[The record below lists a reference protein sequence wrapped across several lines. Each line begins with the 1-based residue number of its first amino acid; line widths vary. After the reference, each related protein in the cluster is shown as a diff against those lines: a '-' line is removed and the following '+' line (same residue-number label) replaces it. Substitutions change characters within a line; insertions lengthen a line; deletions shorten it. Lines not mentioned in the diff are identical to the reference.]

1 MATEIHLC
9 VKPACGLSRL
19 LTGREIL
26 GSGENLPPLWS
37 IYFDAVIPRDARI
50 ERRMMFGYPAAFLN
64 GHLFAGLHQENFI
77 LKLSPA
83 DRDQLTM
90 ECNIPAF
97 EPIPGR
103 AMHEYRALPES
114 ALADRRTLAAWLAR
128 SMAYVAAKPP
138 KSKKV
143 VTPKSRMPRRR

>member
-1 MATEIHLC
+1 MRENRVR
-9 VKPACGLSRL
+9 VKSAADMK
-19 LTGREIL
+19 
-26 GSGENLPPLWS
+26 ENPRAWRKSPPSL
-37 IYFDAVIPRDARI
+37 IDLFDAVIPKDARI

-97 EPIPGR
+97 EPMPGR
-103 AMHEYRALPES
+103 AMPEYRALPES
-114 ALADRRTLAAWLAR
+114 VLSERRTLAAWLAR
-128 SMAYVAAKPP
+128 SMAYVAAKLP
-138 KSKKV
+138 KPKKATTSK
-143 VTPKSRMPRRR
+143 SGISRRR

>member
-1 MATEIHLC
+1 M
-9 VKPACGLSRL
+9 
-19 LTGREIL
+19 RETRVRTK
-26 GSGENLPPLWS
+26 SAADRKENPRVWRKSSPSLVNL
-37 IYFDAVIPRDARI
+37 FDAVIPRDARI

-83 DRDQLTM
+83 DRDQLTT

-114 ALADRRTLAAWLAR
+114 MLCDRRTLTAWLAR

>member
-1 MATEIHLC
+1 MPEIRTRTKSTVDMKKNPRIWRKSSPSLID
-9 VKPACGLSRL
+9 L
-19 LTGREIL
+19 
-26 GSGENLPPLWS
+26 
-37 IYFDAVIPRDARI
+37 FDAVIPKDARI

-77 LKLSPA
+77 LKLSPV

-103 AMHEYRALPES
+103 AMHEYRALPAS

-138 KSKKV
+138 KPKKV